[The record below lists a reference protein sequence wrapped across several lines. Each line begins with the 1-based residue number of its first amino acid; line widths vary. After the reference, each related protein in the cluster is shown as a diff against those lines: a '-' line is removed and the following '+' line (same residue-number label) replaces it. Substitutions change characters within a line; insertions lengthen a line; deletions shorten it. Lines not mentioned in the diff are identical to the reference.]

1 MTGYYTSVSL
11 LHRAG
16 MWSSSVS
23 LAVQQVIPAEPL
35 SRSSAR
41 FFRCFRPHQIG
52 DVGVD
57 VQRSGR
63 RYMAQYSGEGLP
75 IYHVS
80 QSNGGKRVAQVVEVH
95 MLLDAGLS
103 SRMRLIL
110 ATAAGIQ

>member
-1 MTGYYTSVSL
+1 
-11 LHRAG
+11 
-16 MWSSSVS
+16 
-23 LAVQQVIPAEPL
+23 
-35 SRSSAR
+35 
-41 FFRCFRPHQIG
+41 
-52 DVGVD
+52 
-57 VQRSGR
+57 
-63 RYMAQYSGEGLP
+63 MAQYSGEGLP

>member
-1 MTGYYTSVSL
+1 M
-11 LHRAG
+11 
-16 MWSSSVS
+16 SSVVAADTWPS
-23 LAVQQVIPAEPL
+23 I
-35 SRSSAR
+35 
-41 FFRCFRPHQIG
+41 
-52 DVGVD
+52 
-57 VQRSGR
+57 
-63 RYMAQYSGEGLP
+63 SGEGLP